1 MYAVIHP
8 LFVNEYSAVI
18 HYPYMNLSQLN
29 TRLTTSPKMVISVS
43 LLLVLSS
50 VVLLSKNYEMTNN
63 TRHYAVS
70 TSTTLRSTDAL
81 REGTNS
87 RASVLFKQVK
97 DRSLV
102 GVSVVESASEFL
114 SPTVTNLTLTNP
126 DGVTTTVTTKPV
138 EYSTLSSDG
147 TKTLYIT
154 GDKKTYLYDNTTKS
168 ETLIT
173 DRAAFLPDLCSD
185 NTHIVYKELPSNWSP
200 GSDYSNSRGLI
211 KKNIQT
217 GQEIQLTSYDPNLQP
232 TDSDYSFIGENSYAP
247 TFSPDC
253 STIIYFKGSTTGNI
267 GGMFIMNSDG
277 TNQTRLTN
285 HNQKTFTA
293 QSTPS
298 ISDSP
303 LWSPDGT
310 QFIYE
315 SGGKVMKADIDINQ
329 KSLRSPVQ
337 KVADGISPSWSEDSS
352 GKSVLEVGQRGQSVD
367 MRSRVEVN

>member
-1 MYAVIHP
+1 M
-8 LFVNEYSAVI
+8 I
-18 HYPYMNLSQLN
+18 HYPYMNPSQLN
-29 TRLTTSPKMVISVS
+29 TRLTTSPGVVISLS
-43 LLLVLSS
+43 LILTISS
-50 VVLLSKNYEMTNN
+50 AILLSRTTVSSDSS
-63 TRHYAVS
+63 TRHYAIAQN
-70 TSTTLRSTDAL
+70 TTLRSTDAL
-81 REGTNS
+81 RES
-87 RASVLFKQVK
+87 ADSSVRILFKQK
-97 DRSLV
+97 SNKQLI
-102 GVSVVESASEFL
+102 GTGVVESGGEFL
-114 SPTVTNLTLTNP
+114 SPTTRLSIKTN
-126 DGVTTTVTTKPV
+126 DGEVLVTTKPV

-232 TDSDYSFIGENSYAP
+232 TDSDYSFIGESSYAP

-352 GKSVLEVGQRGQSVD
+352 GKAVLEVRQRGQSVGVKV
-367 MRSRVEVN
+367 RVESVSVSQ